1 MKNNSVSNRIA
12 FALLKNNYLIINT
25 TRLVLLLQM
34 GKIFPFYFRLSVLN
48 YKCVSFFFFL
58 QNAIS
63 IVFLNIQTKA
73 KRMRG
78 NVSFK

>member
-48 YKCVSFFFFL
+48 YKCVSFFFFFTKCDFYC
-58 QNAIS
+58 
-63 IVFLNIQTKA
+63 FLEYSNKGKA
-73 KRMRG
+73 NERKC
-78 NVSFK
+78 FI